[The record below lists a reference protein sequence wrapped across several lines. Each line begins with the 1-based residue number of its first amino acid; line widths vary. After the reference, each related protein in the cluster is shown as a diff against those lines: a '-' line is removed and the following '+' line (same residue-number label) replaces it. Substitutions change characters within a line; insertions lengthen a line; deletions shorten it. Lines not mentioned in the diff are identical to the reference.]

1 MDPNEPR
8 AVADET
14 LDRYMERTS
23 NAHAAALDDPLY
35 AAQLRWM
42 RTALSLA
49 DQAMEHEGIPEDTRR
64 RVASAVVFGS
74 FDEDEAVQR
83 IEDHAA
89 RVRQMEQM
97 PSRLVLDGAC
107 ERIRDFG
114 RNTGDPQTAR
124 AYERVARGE
133 R

>member
-8 AVADET
+8 DIPDET

-35 AAQLRWM
+35 AAQLRWSRM
-42 RTALSLA
+42 ALSLA

-64 RVASAVVFGS
+64 RVAAAVVFGS

-89 RVRQMEQM
+89 QVRQMEQM
-97 PSRLVLDGAC
+97 PSRLVLTPETLAELGVR
-107 ERIRDFG
+107 E
-114 RNTGDPQTAR
+114 TP
-124 AYERVARGE
+124 
-133 R
+133 